1 MLPATRQ
8 LWHSRL
14 YYSRSCYS
22 IKRPR
27 RDARP
32 SWPSWPRP
40 STASRPSNPFN
51 PSPLAPQIRLLLTIV
66 RLYKLY
72 LLTCVVACVCAE
84 LQMSLKGDKWLRVCW
99 FLESDCN
106 RWTFRWQQ
114 KRLFMGHFAS
124 TATISCTRCN
134 PYNHCHITLLISS
147 FLFPPEDAPCW
158 LWDVVRLWF
167 DFDFGTMYICSL
179 LVYIVSFRTY
189 PFFFTFS
196 LLIFSLTYLFIWE
209 HTRSVSRCGGIFN
222 IHLTTNLPWN
232 LPVRLWFVLTI
243 FGAI

>member
-1 MLPATRQ
+1 MRYCRRAGGG
-8 LWHSRL
+8 RL
-14 YYSRSCYS
+14 RTS
-22 IKRPR
+22 IKLTRLPP
-27 RDARP
+27 DILP
-32 SWPSWPRP
+32 SP
-40 STASRPSNPFN
+40 TASRK
-51 PSPLAPQIRLLLTIV
+51 SPPALLPRVIIIIIRFGFCWPLCAFIN
-66 RLYKLY
+66 YIY

-99 FLESDCN
+99 FLESDCD

-114 KRLFMGHFAS
+114 KRLFVGHFAS
-124 TATISCTRCN
+124 TATISCTRCD

-158 LWDVVRLWF
+158 LWVVVRLWF
-167 DFDFGTMYICSL
+167 DFWFRHCIYSL
-179 LVYIVSFRTY
+179 LVCIVSFHTY

-222 IHLTTNLPWN
+222 IHLTTYLPWN
-232 LPVRLWFVLTI
+232 LPVHLWFVLTI